1 RHLDQA
7 LHIGSQL
14 FAARGAQ
21 GAAQAQPLEA

>member
-1 RHLDQA
+1 
-7 LHIGSQL
+7 GSQL